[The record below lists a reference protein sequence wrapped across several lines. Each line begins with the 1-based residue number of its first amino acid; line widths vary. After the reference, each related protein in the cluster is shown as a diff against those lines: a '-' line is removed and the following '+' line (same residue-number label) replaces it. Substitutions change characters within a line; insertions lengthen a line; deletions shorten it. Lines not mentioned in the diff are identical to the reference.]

1 MTEPQIRAMLVEALE
16 YASVIALRDKNLT
29 EAFLAGTNEVA
40 IDALDMDSL
49 AEMELCIA
57 IEVNAGVS
65 ILPERLRKV
74 GTLGRLVAL
83 IRSKG

>member
-16 YASVIALRDKNLT
+16 YASVIALRDKNLI
-29 EAFLAGTNEVA
+29 ADFLAGTNEVP
-40 IDALDMDSL
+40 DMDSL

-57 IEVNAGVS
+57 IEVHAGVS
-65 ILPERLRKV
+65 IVPDRLRKI

-83 IRSKG
+83 IHSQR

>member
-1 MTEPQIRAMLVEALE
+1 MTDQQVREMLVEALE
-16 YASVIALRDKNLT
+16 YASVIALRDKNFG
-29 EAFLAGTNEVA
+29 AGFLAGTSEVP

-65 ILPERLRKV
+65 IVPERLRRI
-74 GTLGRLVAL
+74 GTLDRLVAL
-83 IRSKG
+83 IRSRQ

>member
-1 MTEPQIRAMLVEALE
+1 MTEQQIREMVVEALE
-16 YASVIALRDKNLT
+16 YSNVIALRDKNLT
-29 EAFLAGTNEVA
+29 GDFLSGLNEVP

-49 AEMELCIA
+49 AEMEVCIA

-65 ILPERLRKV
+65 ILPEQLRKI

-83 IRSKG
+83 IQSRP

>member
-1 MTEPQIRAMLVEALE
+1 MTEQQIRAMLVDALE

-29 EAFLAGTNEVA
+29 AGFLAGTGEVPIA
-40 IDALDMDSL
+40 ALDMDSL

-65 ILPERLRKV
+65 IVPDRLRKI
-74 GTLGRLVAL
+74 GTLGRLVTL
-83 IRSKG
+83 IGSAR